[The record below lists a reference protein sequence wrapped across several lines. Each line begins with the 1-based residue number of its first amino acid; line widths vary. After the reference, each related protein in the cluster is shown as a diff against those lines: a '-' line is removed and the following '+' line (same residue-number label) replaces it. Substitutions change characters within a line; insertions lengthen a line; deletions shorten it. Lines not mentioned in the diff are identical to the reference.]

1 MYAGVPTATPCWVS
15 ATRSTSLAMPKSIS
29 FTSPALVSMTFPG
42 LRSRWMMWRKC
53 AWSSALAMR
62 APMTA
67 ATSGGSGPS
76 LMRSWSVGP
85 STYSSTMKRLSFFS
99 TRS

>member
-1 MYAGVPTATPCWVS
+1 
-15 ATRSTSLAMPKSIS
+15 
-29 FTSPALVSMTFPG
+29 
-42 LRSRWMMWRKC
+42 MMWRKC

-76 LMRSWSVGP
+76 LMSSWSVGP
-85 STYSSTMKRLSFFS
+85 STYSITMKRLSFFS